1 MNGYGELTVS
11 MARRFLKML
20 EGGSVAYS
28 KININIAWRLI
39 NEGVLTEITRGQKRS
54 FKVIDAEGC
63 RMCLSRDF
71 TSGMSLEEW
80 IELKSREEE
89 VHRSEL
95 VTKAAYSKLIA
106 TRSFK
111 GFLINCYTPIEA
123 TFRDAPYLLS
133 PLEGTAVFMQDYDH
147 FRIPEDVVVIGME
160 NGENFRHIRGLQYL
174 FEGMKV
180 LFVSR
185 YPQSKDLRTWLQM
198 IPNRYIHF
206 GDFDLAGV
214 SIFLTEFYAHLGARA
229 EFFIPKDVEERIKA
243 GNQLLYDYQYSKYQY
258 MNVSD
263 ERLKPLVKM
272 IHQYRR
278 GYEQEGYIK
287 E

>member
-1 MNGYGELTVS
+1 MYELTLS
-11 MARRFLKML
+11 MARRFLKLL
-20 EGGSVAYS
+20 EGGSMAYS
-28 KININIAWRLI
+28 KIDINVAWTLVE
-39 NEGVLTEITRGQKRS
+39 EGVLTVITRGQMRS
-54 FKVIDAEGC
+54 FKVIDAAGC

-71 TSGMSLEEW
+71 TSGMSLEDY

-106 TRSFK
+106 TRAFK
-111 GFLINCYTPIEA
+111 GFLVNCYTPIEA

-133 PLEGTAVFMQDYDH
+133 PSEGTALFMQDYVH
-147 FRIPEDVVVIGME
+147 FRIPEDVVVIGLE
-160 NGENFRHIRGLQYL
+160 NGENFRYIRGLKYL

-214 SIFLTEFYAHLGARA
+214 YIYLREFYAHLGDRA
-229 EFFIPKDVEERIKA
+229 AFFIPEDIEERIQR
-243 GNQLLYDYQYSKYQY
+243 GSQLLYDCQYAKYRD
-258 MNVSD
+258 MTVD
-263 ERLKPLVKM
+263 DGRVKPLVKM

-278 GYEQEGYIK
+278 GYEQEGYIR
-287 E
+287 

>member
-1 MNGYGELTVS
+1 MSDLTLS
-11 MARRFLKML
+11 MARRFLKLL
-20 EGGSVAYS
+20 EEGSMAYS
-28 KININIAWRLI
+28 SINGHIALRLMD
-39 NEGVLTEITRGQKRS
+39 EGVITLISRGQKQS
-54 FKVIDAEGC
+54 VKVIDAAGC

-71 TSGMSLEEW
+71 TSGMSLEDY

-106 TRSFK
+106 TRAFK

-133 PLEGTAVFMQDYDH
+133 PMEGTALFMQDYDH
-147 FRIPEDVVVIGME
+147 FRIPEDVVVIGLE
-160 NGENFRHIRGLQYL
+160 NGENFRYIRGLKYL

-214 SIFLTEFYAHLGARA
+214 YIYLREFYTHLGERA
-229 EFFIPKDVEERIKA
+229 AFFIPEDIEERIQN
-243 GNQLLYDYQYSKYQY
+243 GSQLLYDYQYEKYRD
-258 MNVSD
+258 MTVDD
-263 ERLKPLVKM
+263 ERVKPLVKM

-278 GYEQEGYIK
+278 GYEQEGYIR
-287 E
+287 

>member
-1 MNGYGELTVS
+1 MRELTLS
-11 MARRFLKML
+11 MARRFLKLL
-20 EGGSVAYS
+20 EKGSMAYS
-28 KININIAWRLI
+28 KIDLNISCILM
-39 NEGVLTEITRGQKRS
+39 NEGVLAEIAHGQKRRY
-54 FKVIDAEGC
+54 KVLDVEGC

-71 TSGMSLEEW
+71 TSGMSLEDY

-106 TRSFK
+106 TRAFK

-123 TFRDAPYLLS
+123 TFRDTPYLLS

-147 FRIPEDVVVIGME
+147 FRIPEDVVVIGLE
-160 NGENFRHIRGLQYL
+160 NGENFRYIRGLKYL

-214 SIFLTEFYAHLGARA
+214 YIYLREFYTHLGDRA
-229 EFFIPKDVEERIKA
+229 EFFIPEDIEGRIQN
-243 GNQLLYDYQYSKYQY
+243 GSQLLYDYQYEKYRY
-258 MNVSD
+258 MTVDD
-263 ERLKPLVKM
+263 ERVKPLLKM